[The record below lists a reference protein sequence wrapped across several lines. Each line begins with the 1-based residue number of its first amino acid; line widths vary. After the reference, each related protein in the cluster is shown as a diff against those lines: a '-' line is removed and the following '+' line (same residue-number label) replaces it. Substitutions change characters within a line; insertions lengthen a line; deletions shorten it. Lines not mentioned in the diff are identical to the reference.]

1 MLKECIEVFEREL
14 KYKGERLLLD
24 SYLPAE
30 GTYIIVTKDNNNF
43 IIKEKNVI
51 EVKYNKKEQ
60 RLINSESELNRI
72 RALDYNSRLIDMNK
86 PIDSKKI
93 IHSNNYLSFFIKKD
107 KFPTKD
113 GEEKKLNIDVI
124 EGYYSTLINPYLKYK
139 TGKQKEVYK
148 SIEDIIGA
156 VNVDEINEIKEWI
169 IENIFELAKK
179 YSGKNY
185 LKIFFDYPLY

>member
-1 MLKECIEVFEREL
+1 
-14 KYKGERLLLD
+14 
-24 SYLPAE
+24 
-30 GTYIIVTKDNNNF
+30 
-43 IIKEKNVI
+43 
-51 EVKYNKKEQ
+51 
-60 RLINSESELNRI
+60 
-72 RALDYNSRLIDMNK
+72 MNK

-185 LKIFFDYPLY
+185 LKIFFYYPIED